1 MVLLHKYTRQ
11 DDIAIGSVISA
22 RTHRDTENMLGMFA
36 NTLVYRGRPHDQRH
50 GIN

>member
-22 RTHRDTENMLGMFA
+22 RTHRDTENMLIGMFA
-36 NTLVYRGRPHDQRH
+36 NTC
-50 GIN
+50 ISWSTS